1 MGGRARAAA
10 RQVRMTR
17 RIVLRPA
24 AKTDIDAAAA
34 WLEERS
40 PRAAARFWR
49 AVDQTLQRVRENPL
63 QYQRV
68 IGSARRAPLRRFRYA
83 LFYFVT
89 EDEVVVVGCVHGSR
103 DPKRG

>member
-1 MGGRARAAA
+1 
-10 RQVRMTR
+10 MTR

-24 AKTDIDAAAA
+24 ARTDIDAAAA

-49 AVDQTLQRVRENPL
+49 AVDQTLQRIRENPL

-89 EDEVVVVGCVHGSR
+89 EDEVVVVACMHGSR
-103 DPKRG
+103 DPERWQERIPE